1 MFTASMSFLKEIYG
15 FASFH
20 LLDGVAILVDLGN
33 SVYNLCLHFS
43 NASDNFKNDF
53 PLVME

>member
-1 MFTASMSFLKEIYG
+1 VFTASMSFLKEICG